1 MKTNDFTLS
10 FQELKSSVLL
20 FISMWRYDTSV
31 FKKRDPLG
39 GYTIDDAVYKSICER
54 DGIRNIEEY
63 GELLGLLRP
72 MILPLDKK
80 YLFSF
85 IDLRTMRLMTLVMP
99 TARPSKQLLY
109 FTHEDIS
116 GHPGEPSFRCLIDT
130 YKGVTTML
138 GIGDICT
145 LSEPNDGSLQTHFYH
160 AKSCYVAQTPL
171 KQPINLSHFGSFI
184 NDEDHGIHSL
194 IK

>member
-10 FQELKSSVLL
+10 YQELTNSVLL
-20 FISMWRYDTSV
+20 FISTWRYDTSV

-39 GYTIDDAVYKSICER
+39 GYTIDDAVYKSICDR
-54 DGIRNIEEY
+54 DGIRNIGEY
-63 GELLGLLRP
+63 TELLGLGWGIR
-72 MILPLDKK
+72 PLDNK

-85 IDLRTMRLMTLVMP
+85 INLRTMRLMTLVMP
-99 TARPSKQLLY
+99 TSRPSNQLLY
-109 FTHEDIS
+109 FAHEDVS
-116 GHPGEPSFRCLIDT
+116 GHPGEPLFKQLIDT
-130 YKGVTTML
+130 YKSITQML
-138 GIGDICT
+138 GMGDVCT
-145 LSEPNDGSLQTHFYH
+145 LGDQNEGGLQTHFYH

-171 KQPINLSHFGSFI
+171 KKPVNLSHFGSFI